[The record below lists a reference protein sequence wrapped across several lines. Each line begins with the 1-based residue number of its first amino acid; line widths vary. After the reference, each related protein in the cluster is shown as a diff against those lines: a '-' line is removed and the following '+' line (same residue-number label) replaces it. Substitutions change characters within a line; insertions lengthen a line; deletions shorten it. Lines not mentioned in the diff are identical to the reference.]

1 MPCRDAL
8 PRISATLP
16 RQRPT
21 AHGATNLP
29 MHFPPLR
36 LALVVWGLAASFYL
50 FGFFQ
55 RVMPASLA
63 DLLMRDFSLS
73 AVALGNL
80 SALYYYA
87 YAAVQLPTGVLVQ
100 RLGPTR
106 LLLAGSAIAGVGAL
120 LFALGSTVLVAG
132 TGRALIGAAH
142 GMAWVSMLT
151 LVTHWFAP
159 RRFGTMSGISLMVG
173 SLGALAAGPPL
184 RLLADAFGWRST
196 MAAAGV
202 LALLLTVLI
211 RWQVRDDPRERGYAS
226 HAVQPDPRDADLPL
240 LASLRQVL
248 ANRNVWLLAG
258 VNSGVCGSFLAFTG
272 LWGVPFFVQQHGLA
286 PKSAS
291 AITTAM
297 LALFALSAPLFG
309 LLSDRWHEHKRPFAL
324 GAALIL
330 AGFAVLALAP
340 SAPLGVLVPAL
351 LVASVGAGSM
361 VLSFALAKASVP
373 RQMQGTATGLANLGV
388 MGGALVQMP
397 LVGLILDASWDGRSE
412 SGVRLYSLAAFQG
425 GLLLLAGWIALAF
438 VLLLAT
444 REQPHAAVSAV
455 AAQR

>member
-1 MPCRDAL
+1 
-8 PRISATLP
+8 
-16 RQRPT
+16 
-21 AHGATNLP
+21 

-36 LALVVWGLAASFYL
+36 LALFVWGLAASFYL

-73 AVALGNL
+73 AAALGNL

-106 LLLAGSAIAGVGAL
+106 LLLTGSALAGVGAL
-120 LFALGSTVLVAG
+120 LFALGSSVLVAG

-151 LVTHWFAP
+151 LVAHWFAP
-159 RRFGTMSGISLMVG
+159 SRFGTMSGISLMVG
-173 SLGALAAGPPL
+173 SLGAVAAGPPL
-184 RLLADAFGWRST
+184 RLLADAFGWRPT
-196 MAAAGV
+196 VAVTGGI
-202 LALLLTVLI
+202 ALLLAVLI
-211 RWQVRDDPRERGYAS
+211 RWTMRDDPRERGYAS
-226 HAVQPDPRDADLPL
+226 HAPAHAAPDDVPPL
-240 LASLRQVL
+240 RAGLRQVL
-248 ANRNVWLLAG
+248 GNRNVWLLAG

-291 AITTAM
+291 AITAAM
-297 LALFALSAPLFG
+297 LVLFALGAPLFG
-309 LLSDRWHEHKRPFAL
+309 FLSDRWHQHKRPFTLGSAL
-324 GAALIL
+324 LV

-340 SAPLGVLVPAL
+340 AAPLAVLVPAL
-351 LVASVGAGSM
+351 LVASVGAGAM

-373 RQMQGTATGLANLGV
+373 PPVQGTATGLANLGV
-388 MGGALVQMP
+388 MTGALVQMP
-397 LVGLILDASWDGRSE
+397 AVGMILDASWDGRSE
-412 SGVRLYSLAAFQG
+412 NGVRLYTLVAFQG
-425 GLLLLAGWIALAF
+425 GLLLLAGWIAVAF
-438 VLLLAT
+438 VLLLLT
-444 REQPHAAVSAV
+444 REQPHAAARSH
-455 AAQR
+455 